1 MEKRWQKPLRNGKRM
16 KEPKDFQDYLFKV
29 LDYHHKEEDK
39 LKKKIECIQSNL
51 NEFIRKLTVI
61 RTSILLRYN
70 LIEEHFYVDQYELIF
85 SKGEKECSIFIFFD
99 NENFIMAHCYTDSRV
114 FESDDCQ
121 KIIDWFE
128 NI

>member
-1 MEKRWQKPLRNGKRM
+1 M
-16 KEPKDFQDYLFKV
+16 KEPKNFQDYLIKV
-29 LDYHHKEEDK
+29 LEYHHKEEDK
-39 LKKKIECIQSNL
+39 LKKKIEHIQSNL
-51 NEFIRKLTVI
+51 DEFIKKVTVL
-61 RTSILLRYN
+61 RTSISNKYN
-70 LIEEHFYVDQYELIF
+70 ITEENFYVDQYELIF

-99 NENFIMAHCYTDSRV
+99 EDHFIVAHCYTNSRV